1 MQQFAKNI
9 VALKESIFEEKSK
22 LGLELKI
29 TNPLKK
35 AQNYQYVVSFEN
47 KSKKEQQQIEEYR
60 RDVKKEIIKT
70 LPLFTAL
77 SETNTKL
84 QWLKKDYHGVSN
96 FEFFELYLEGGNIED
111 IAAQYEKQ
119 GFINVS
125 FEKIDSVADHYMIYP
140 LFFYLLKKV
149 LNKDSKSVEQV
160 AKQINT
166 ACNQFLCD
174 PSVTDPIKAEESVRK
189 FKRFV
194 AMNHLIPYQLDYL
207 WVSPI
212 RSVFAL
218 ITDDPPTKNHRWTSC
233 DNGIAVAL
241 PGAGNE
247 KRAQDPNIVLDSK
260 GSLAELCGL
269 VYAFMRDFTHS
280 LLDDNV

>member
-47 KSKKEQQQIEEYR
+47 KSKKEQQQIKEYR

-125 FEKIDSVADHYMIYP
+125 F
-140 LFFYLLKKV
+140 
-149 LNKDSKSVEQV
+149 
-160 AKQINT
+160 
-166 ACNQFLCD
+166 
-174 PSVTDPIKAEESVRK
+174 
-189 FKRFV
+189 
-194 AMNHLIPYQLDYL
+194 
-207 WVSPI
+207 
-212 RSVFAL
+212 
-218 ITDDPPTKNHRWTSC
+218 
-233 DNGIAVAL
+233 
-241 PGAGNE
+241 
-247 KRAQDPNIVLDSK
+247 
-260 GSLAELCGL
+260 
-269 VYAFMRDFTHS
+269 
-280 LLDDNV
+280 